1 VSDLIL
7 AAADDDIAG
16 LTTYYLLR
24 CLFVCLFV
32 CLGSCTTYYLNVF

>member
-16 LTTYYLLR
+16 LKTYYLLR

-32 CLGSCTTYYLNVF
+32 LVHVLLII